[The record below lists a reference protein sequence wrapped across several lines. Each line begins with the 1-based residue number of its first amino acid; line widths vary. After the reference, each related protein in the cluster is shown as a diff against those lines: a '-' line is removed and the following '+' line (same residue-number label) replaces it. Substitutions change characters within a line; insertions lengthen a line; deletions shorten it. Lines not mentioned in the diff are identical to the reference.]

1 MKLITARQPVPVR
14 RQGSPVAFENILV
27 AVDFSDGSKAA
38 LRYAAQLALAFKA
51 RVTVATVIEVNDGLL
66 NYGGKGFPVLDEQS
80 RENRR
85 RTLQSF
91 ARECG
96 ATGSWRYIARLGKPV
111 NEIVEAA
118 REVNADGIVIATR
131 GLTGVKHAMI
141 GSTAEH
147 VVREAPCPV
156 WIVPAKGLV

>member
-1 MKLITARQPVPVR
+1 MKLITSPPVPPR
-14 RQGSPVAFENILV
+14 RQRPPVALENILV

-38 LRYAAQLALAFKA
+38 LRYAAQLALTFDSA
-51 RVTVATVIEVNDGLL
+51 VTVVNVIEANYGLL
-66 NYGGKGFPVLDEQS
+66 NYGGDFPVLDEES

-96 ATGSWRYIARLGKPV
+96 AKPRWRYVACLGKPAD
-111 NEIVEAA
+111 EIVESA
-118 REVNADGIVIATR
+118 RELGADLIVIGTR
-131 GLTGVKHAMI
+131 GLTGVTHAVT

-147 VVREAPCPV
+147 VVRAAPCPV
-156 WIVPAKGLV
+156 WIVPAKGAVL